1 MLCSE
6 KATLLEIY
14 VFTVRTYADAVTRLN
29 EDVNALSHEDFEV
42 VHRRAE
48 VILQD
53 LAAARMKFQAHLKEH
68 GC

>member
-1 MLCSE
+1 MLCNE

-14 VFTVRTYADAVTRLN
+14 VLTVRKYADAVTRLS
-29 EDVNALSHEDFEV
+29 EDVGALSHEDFEL

-48 VILQD
+48 EILQD
-53 LAAARMKFQAHLKEH
+53 IAAARMTFQAHLREH